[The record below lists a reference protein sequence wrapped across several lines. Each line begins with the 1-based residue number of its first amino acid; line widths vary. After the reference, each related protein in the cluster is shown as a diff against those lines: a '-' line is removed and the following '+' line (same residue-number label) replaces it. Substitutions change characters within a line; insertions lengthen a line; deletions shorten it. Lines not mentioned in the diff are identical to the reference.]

1 MSAPVRYLADWLPAD
16 TPALNAAIVRR
27 ALTDVGLLE
36 MPPGSNRS
44 PRIDEYNRAVGS
56 PVGSYW
62 CASALSAWFRES
74 GARTPPTSAASCDAW
89 LSWATHHGYLSSR
102 PVEGAAV
109 LYGVPGDASHC
120 GVVVR
125 LTPLRLSCEAN
136 TSLSRYDRNGIAV
149 TLKEID
155 TSRVLGYVIPAPVL
169 AAAA

>member
-1 MSAPVRYLADWLPAD
+1 MSAPARHLADWLPDA

-56 PVGSYW
+56 DVGSYW
-62 CASALSAWFRES
+62 CASALSAWFREA

-89 LSWATHHGYLSSR
+89 LSWATRCGYLSSR

-109 LYGVPGDASHC
+109 LYGVRGDASHC

-125 LTPLRLSCEAN
+125 LTPLRLTVEGN
-136 TSLSRYDRNGIAV
+136 TSLSRYDRNGYVV
-149 TLKEID
+149 TLKRLED
-155 TSRVLGYVIPAPVL
+155 DRVLGYVHPTPIAQ
-169 AAAA
+169 AA